1 MTLEQLAR
9 QGRRTASMT
18 TAATISSKMSQ
29 IRKESIK
36 QAFCDDFDNVRHRYE
51 FVDTIEGVSYYDDAG
66 ACSNEAAW
74 FSFDNLHQQL
84 VWITYANNV
93 DCDEL
98 IPQVRKY
105 VKSIVCIGNHTE
117 RFHRV
122 FSNIIPENIIDCDS
136 IDEAVKMAH
145 IVAET
150 DDCVIFSP
158 ASQVR
163 DEFSSFAER
172 GDYFKQCVQK
182 LK

>member
-18 TAATISSKMSQ
+18 TAATITSKMSQ

-36 QAFCDDFDNVRHRYE
+36 QAFCDFENVKYRYE
-51 FVDTIEGVSYYDDAG
+51 LVDTIEGITYYDDSG

-74 FSFDNLHQQL
+74 FSFDNIGESL
-84 VWITYANNV
+84 VWITYADNI
-93 DCDEL
+93 DCDDL

-105 VKSIVCIGNHTE
+105 VKAIVCIGDNAD

-122 FSNIIPENIIDCDS
+122 YDNILDGKIVLCGS
-136 IDEAVKMAH
+136 VKESVKKAKEMAESGDN
-145 IVAET
+145 VL
-150 DDCVIFSP
+150 FSP
-158 ASQVR
+158 AAPVR
-163 DEFSSFAER
+163 GDFSSYAER
-172 GDYFKQCVQK
+172 GDYFKQCVNN